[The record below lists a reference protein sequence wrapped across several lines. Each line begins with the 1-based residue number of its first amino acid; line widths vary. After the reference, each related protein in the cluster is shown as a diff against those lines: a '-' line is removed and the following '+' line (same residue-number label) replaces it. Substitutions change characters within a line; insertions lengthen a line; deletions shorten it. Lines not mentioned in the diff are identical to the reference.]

1 MFATKTVPSGA
12 RARRRP
18 GLLQNALRSILQWP
32 GTLPR
37 RRGVDAERHLADAT
51 DRFALERREREWS
64 RGDSRDG
71 SLLGR

>member
-1 MFATKTVPSGA
+1 MIAIKTVPSEA
-12 RARRRP
+12 RARQCP
-18 GLLQNALRSILQWP
+18 GLLQNALRSILRWP

-37 RRGVDAERHLADAT
+37 RRGVDAACHLAEAT